1 MIQAGETSNWRSN
14 KLTLAKWQMH
24 TGLFDLFDSTKF
36 KTLNPH
42 VVLVNGWSISG
53 LYGYTCYMLSSSP
66 EWFTNELCTGYLKR
80 WKCPLRPAASLSP
93 MAWYCI
99 GPMYTK
105 DEIQDNGHV
114 IAKTRLHCCEGL
126 RFFFP
131 RKLMTSYALWHSIV
145 LILFLFKGSKKKP
158 LHICGQ
164 MMLT

>member
-24 TGLFDLFDSTKF
+24 TGLFNLFDSTRF

-80 WKCPLRPAASLSP
+80 WKCPLRPAASP

-99 GPMYTK
+99 GPMYTWTK
-105 DEIQDNGHV
+105 SKTTTSRHCLK
-114 IAKTRLHCCEGL
+114 IAL
-126 RFFFP
+126 
-131 RKLMTSYALWHSIV
+131 LWGIK
-145 LILFLFKGSKKKP
+145 ILFPKKFDDKLRIVAQLCVNPIFFKGSKKKP
-158 LHICGQ
+158 LHICDQ